1 MAKIPWY
8 VWIIVGA
15 GIFFISAR
23 IGERLDVFL
32 YVGMFLIIVGVFKA
46 LVAFILGGKARK
58 AESEARELRTQQFS
72 CPRCRAIVASTYEF
86 CPHCGSRLRY

>member
-8 VWIIVGA
+8 VWIAVGA
-15 GIFFISAR
+15 GMFYISAR
-23 IGERLDVFL
+23 IGERMEFFL
-32 YVGMFLIIVGVFKA
+32 YVGMFLIIVGVFKL
-46 LVAFILGGKARK
+46 LVSFILGGRGRK
-58 AESEARELRTQQFS
+58 AVEEAIELRQQHFS